1 MSSKRGADHVAG
13 SMGSI
18 ASRLTFWY
26 ALLSVVLIATAGGVL
41 YWVLAQRLHDE
52 DDRLLAGK
60 IAEIRA
66 VLLLH
71 PNDLSALREEVQH
84 ESDTLP
90 GIFIRVKN
98 VQGEVIAESPVSG
111 KVFDEGGP
119 LATGILGDGTAQNL
133 VARDGE
139 KYRVLSGGFELGTR
153 YTVDAALRLTKEDR
167 FLADYRRILILS
179 LAAALASALAAGYL
193 IARRGLQPVS
203 RLAAIVDELGPDQLH
218 RRIGDGAW
226 PAEVKP
232 LAQNFDR
239 LLSRLEASFGRI
251 SRFSADIAHELRTP
265 LHILRGE
272 AELALTK
279 GRSMVDYRACI
290 ESAADEY
297 ERLSRMVDALLFLAR
312 SEQPDAHIDRQV
324 LDIRREVTAVFDF
337 YQAMADEQ
345 GVSLTLHGEGTVM
358 ADSSLLRRALGNL
371 VANAL
376 QHTPSGGQVTVE
388 VQAQPDHSVAIIVRD
403 TGHGIAAADLP
414 HVLDRFYRADKARH
428 RRKQGTGLGLAIVQ
442 SIMQLHGGTVSIQS
456 QIDQGTSV
464 TLTFPASTAIYGFVR
479 ATDQ

>member
-1 MSSKRGADHVAG
+1 
-13 SMGSI
+13 MGSI
-18 ASRLTFWY
+18 AGRLTLWY
-26 ALLSVVLIATAGGVL
+26 ALLSVALIATAGGAL
-41 YWVLAQRLHDE
+41 YWVLTQRLHDE

-60 IAEIRA
+60 IAEVRA
-66 VLLLH
+66 VLVLH
-71 PNDLSALREEVQH
+71 PDDPSALQEEVQH

-98 VQGEVIAESPVSG
+98 AQGEVIAESPVSG
-111 KVFDEGGP
+111 KVFDDGG
-119 LATGILGDGTAQNL
+119 LFATGILEGNQARSL
-133 VARDGE
+133 VARDGG

-153 YTVDAALRLTKEDR
+153 YRVNAALSLTKEER
-167 FLADYRRILILS
+167 LLADYRQVLIS
-179 LAAALASALAAGYL
+179 FLAAALAIALAAGFL

-218 RRIGDGAW
+218 RRIGEEAW

-232 LAQNFDR
+232 LAINFDR
-239 LLSRLEASFGRI
+239 LLARLEESFGRI

-265 LHILRGE
+265 LHVLRGE
-272 AELALTK
+272 AELALNK
-279 GRSMVDYRACI
+279 ERSMADYRACL

-297 ERLSRMVDALLFLAR
+297 DRLSRMVDALLFLAR
-312 SEQPDAHIDRQV
+312 CEQPDAHIERQT
-324 LDIRREVTAVFDF
+324 LDIGKEVTAVFNF

-345 GVSLTLHGEGTVM
+345 GVCLAFHGEGTLM
-358 ADSSLLRRALGNL
+358 ADSGLLRRALGNL

-376 QHTPSGGQVTVE
+376 QHTPGGGRVTIE
-388 VQAQPDHSVAIIVRD
+388 AQAQPDQTLALVVRD

-428 RRKQGTGLGLAIVQ
+428 RREQGTGLGLAIVQ
-442 SIMQLHGGTVSIQS
+442 SIMQLHGGTVAIQS

-464 TLTFPASTAIYGFVR
+464 TLTFPAQPAVG
-479 ATDQ
+479 